1 MRIAIPQINYKT
13 GDIRANR
20 EQIIQAIQKA
30 RQAKAELV
38 IFPELAV
45 CGALSEDWLER
56 EDFIQECRMAIEQI
70 ASHCGHIAAI
80 VGAPNLDSSNGIMYN
95 SAYFIQDGEVTD
107 GVHKTILSDYD
118 LSTKAAILLPEKTT
132 CLSVIKIKISESCSM
147 NTKQRK

>member
-1 MRIAIPQINYKT
+1 MRITIPQINYKT

-80 VGAPNLDSSNGIMYN
+80 VEQYRANISAEDVTGDIAGKIIAMGKQGIFRTITRCCSCRAVHHSS
-95 SAYFIQDGEVTD
+95 
-107 GVHKTILSDYD
+107 
-118 LSTKAAILLPEKTT
+118 LLQ
-132 CLSVIKIKISESCSM
+132 S
-147 NTKQRK
+147 R